1 MSIDVKYNVKVSR
14 PVENVFAVVTD
25 LPHMK
30 DYAAK
35 DILNISKGPV
45 GVGTTFQLVTDFMG
59 EHTVDYKIVGFEP
72 NKRFAYS
79 SSGMN
84 ANEINMTFTPIEEGT
99 QLTFELSVKVSGL
112 LSPMLKG
119 SLKEYVVGILTRL
132 VNLIESSEP
141 G

>member
-59 EHTVDYKIVGFEP
+59 EHTVDYKIVGFDP

-141 G
+141 V

>member
-1 MSIDVKYNVKVSR
+1 MSIDVKYNVKISR
-14 PVENVFAVVTD
+14 PVEEVFAVVTD

-132 VNLIESSEP
+132 VNLIEASEP
-141 G
+141 S

>member
-1 MSIDVKYNVKVSR
+1 MSIDVKYNLKIGR
-14 PVENVFAVVTD
+14 PVDQVFAIVAD
-25 LPHMK
+25 LPRMK

-35 DILNISKGPV
+35 DILNISAGPV

-59 EHTVDYKIVGFEP
+59 EHTVDYKIVGF
-72 NKRFAYS
+72 KRDEKFAYS
-79 SSGMN
+79 SAGMN
-84 ANEINMTFTPIEEGT
+84 ANEITMTFTPIDQGT

-132 VNLIESSEP
+132 VNLIESS
-141 G
+141 

>member
-1 MSIDVKYNVKVSR
+1 MSIDVKYNVKISR
-14 PVENVFAVVTD
+14 PVEEVFAVVTD

-59 EHTVDYKIVGFEP
+59 EHTVDYKIVGFDP
-72 NKRFAYS
+72 NKKFAYS

-132 VNLIESSEP
+132 VNLIESTEP

>member
-1 MSIDVKYNVKVSR
+1 MSIDVKYNVKISR
-14 PVENVFAVVTD
+14 PVEEVFAVVTD

-72 NKRFAYS
+72 SEKFAYS
-79 SSGMN
+79 SFGMN
-84 ANEINMTFTPIEEGT
+84 ANEIVMTFTPTEEGT
-99 QLTFELSVKVSGL
+99 QLTFALSVKVSGL

>member
-1 MSIDVKYNVKVSR
+1 MSIDVKYNVKISR
-14 PVENVFAVVTD
+14 PVEEVFAVVTD

-72 NKRFAYS
+72 NKKFAYS
-79 SSGMN
+79 SAGMN
-84 ANEINMTFTPIEEGT
+84 ANEITMTLTPIEEGT

-132 VNLIESSEP
+132 VNLIEASEAS
-141 G
+141 

>member
-59 EHTVDYKIVGFEP
+59 EHTVDYKIVGFDP

>member
-1 MSIDVKYNVKVSR
+1 MSIDVKYNVKISR
-14 PVENVFAVVTD
+14 PVEEVFAVVTD

-59 EHTVDYKIVGFEP
+59 EHTVNYKIVGFDP
-72 NKRFAYS
+72 NKKFAYS
-79 SSGMN
+79 SFGMN
-84 ANEINMTFTPIEEGT
+84 ANEITMTFTPIEEGT

-132 VNLIESSEP
+132 VNLIEASEP
-141 G
+141 S